1 MLVPYD
7 LHIHSCLSPCG
18 DEDMT
23 PNNIVG
29 MAQIL
34 ELPVIAVA
42 DHNTARQLP
51 AVQKLAREAGILFVP
66 AIEITTAEEAHILS
80 LFPDLDTALSMGE
93 EIYEALPPVRNKP
106 DIFGTQRILDEED
119 NPIGELDKLL
129 INATRFSINE
139 VFKMVR
145 GYGGVPVPAHID
157 KSSYSV
163 LSNLGMIPPELE
175 VKTVEISPVG
185 IKKGFVPPGNEKYR
199 IITDSD
205 AHALEVLSA
214 HTASVLEL
222 RELSVREI
230 LRLFRDGIGR
240 YNE

>member
-18 DEDMT
+18 DEEMT

-29 MAQIL
+29 MAQLL

-51 AVQKLAREAGILFVP
+51 AVQKLAEEAGILLVP

-80 LFPDLDTALSMGE
+80 LFPDLESALAMSDE
-93 EIYEALPPVRNKP
+93 LYEALPPVRNKP
-106 DIFGTQRILDEED
+106 DIFGAQIIMDEED
-119 NPIGELDKLL
+119 NPTGELTKLL
-129 INATRFSINE
+129 INATRFTIGE
-139 VFKMVR
+139 VFKRVR

-163 LSNLGMIPPELE
+163 LSSLGMIPPELE
-175 VKTVEISPVG
+175 VKTVEVSPNG
-185 IKKGFVPPGNEKYR
+185 IKKGFVPPGDEKYR
-199 IITDSD
+199 VITDSD
-205 AHALEVLSA
+205 AHALEVLSG
-214 HTASVLEL
+214 HEASAMELE
-222 RELSVREI
+222 ELSIEAI
-230 LRLFRDGIGR
+230 LRKFREGA
-240 YNE
+240 